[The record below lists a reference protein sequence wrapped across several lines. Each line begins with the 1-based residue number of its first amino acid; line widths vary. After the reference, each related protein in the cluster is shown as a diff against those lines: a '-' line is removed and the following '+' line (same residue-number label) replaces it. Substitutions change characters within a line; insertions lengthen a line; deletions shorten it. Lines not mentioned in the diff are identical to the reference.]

1 MVINRD
7 DVQGYAAKVC
17 FEALQLPAAHENMIK
32 IGGYIL
38 GEFGNLIAGDPRSSP
53 AIQLNLLHSR
63 FHLCSQTTRGLLLT
77 TYIKFVNLFPEIKD
91 DILKILETDAI
102 AKSNDI
108 ELQQRAL
115 EYRQLAK
122 VTSKD
127 VLATVLEEMPPFKTK
142 EESNILSKLRKTK
155 PASAKM
161 IERSRSGTPNSSLN
175 SGQTGSPS
183 KKPQIASI
191 TTNVQAPPEPKPK
204 SNTDML
210 VDLLGGEMPN
220 PVQTQE
226 PPVQPTVHDQ
236 NVDLIGG
243 DLMGGDLMGG
253 NLMGGDIGGNLPQ
266 SQPAADIFNA
276 SNGQTVPQNAQQSV
290 PQNPLS
296 NIFDAP
302 LSDPIQQIAPAA
314 NSPPAAHEYEIV
326 ALDLNKFSLRDSGVL
341 FENDSCQIGIRA
353 DFNTP
358 ELTIALFFGN
368 KTSLTFEDF
377 YATLEDSKNLFEN
390 FNFESTPPSRVDAG
404 AQLQLKIATKYTSP
418 QTNDEQVPTQ
428 ESLPVLTF
436 SYSANSEKTACKVK
450 MPTFVNKFMQGAQ
463 MNSQQF
469 FQRWQLLNKPG
480 QESQVIQAMSV
491 DFNDIELVSSKLSQA
506 RFDVLKGIDPNAS
519 NYVCAGIVR
528 SSVSQIGVL
537 CRLEPNMQ
545 TNQYRLTVRST
556 NSEVSSMMTQLL
568 ALQF

>member
-1 MVINRD
+1 
-7 DVQGYAAKVC
+7 
-17 FEALQLPAAHENMIK
+17 
-32 IGGYIL
+32 
-38 GEFGNLIAGDPRSSP
+38 
-53 AIQLNLLHSR
+53 
-63 FHLCSQTTRGLLLT
+63 
-77 TYIKFVNLFPEIKD
+77 
-91 DILKILETDAI
+91 
-102 AKSNDI
+102 
-108 ELQQRAL
+108 
-115 EYRQLAK
+115 
-122 VTSKD
+122 
-127 VLATVLEEMPPFKTK
+127 
-142 EESNILSKLRKTK
+142 
-155 PASAKM
+155 
-161 IERSRSGTPNSSLN
+161 
-175 SGQTGSPS
+175 
-183 KKPQIASI
+183 
-191 TTNVQAPPEPKPK
+191 
-204 SNTDML
+204 ML

-226 PPVQPTVHDQ
+226 APVQG
-236 NVDLIGG
+236 VDLMSG

-253 NLMGGDIGGNLPQ
+253 NLMGGDIMGGNLP
-266 SQPAADIFNA
+266 SNQPPVDIFNA
-276 SNGQTVPQNAQQSV
+276 QIEQTVPQTAPV

-302 LSDPIQQIAPAA
+302 LSDPIQQIIPPA
-314 NSPPAAHEYEIV
+314 NNPPAAHEYEIV
-326 ALDLNKFSLRDSGVL
+326 ELDLNKFSLRDSGVL

-358 ELTIALFFGN
+358 EVTIALFFGN

-377 YATLEDSKNLFEN
+377 FATLEDPKKLFEN
-390 FNFESTPPSRVDAG
+390 FNFESTPPSRVEAG
-404 AQLQLKIATKYTSP
+404 AQLQMKIATKYTSP
-418 QTNDEQVPTQ
+418 QTNGDQVLTQ
-428 ESLPVLTF
+428 GSLPILTF
-436 SYSANSEKTACKVK
+436 SYSANSEKTACKVQ

-469 FQRWQLLNKPG
+469 FQRWQLLNQPG

-491 DFNDIELVSSKLSQA
+491 DFNDVELVSSKLSQA
-506 RFDVLKGIDPNAS
+506 RFDVLKGIDPNAT